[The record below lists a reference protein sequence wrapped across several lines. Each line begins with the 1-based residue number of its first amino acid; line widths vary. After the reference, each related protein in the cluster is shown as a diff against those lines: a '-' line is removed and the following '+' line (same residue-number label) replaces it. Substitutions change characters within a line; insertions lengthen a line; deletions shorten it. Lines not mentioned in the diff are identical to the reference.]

1 MTTTADALMKGAYD
15 LHVHCAPDVVERK
28 LGDEEM
34 ASRAL
39 ARGMKGF
46 AIKSHY
52 VPTADRAASLRTR
65 FPGLD
70 AVGTLTLNSSVG
82 GINPMAVETSARL
95 GAKIV
100 WFPTMDSSYE
110 QSYMIEHLPHFVD
123 MQVQL
128 RKRGILAPPVGVLD
142 EKGRLI
148 DAARQV
154 LELAAHHNLVVGTGH
169 MSHAETF
176 ALAEA
181 AHEAG
186 VAKLVITHA
195 DWEATYYSIED
206 QLRLVKLGAT
216 IEHCYTSPDEGHID
230 YAEVFEQVRRVGVE
244 NVLLSSDLG
253 KKTGIFPDDGLRN
266 FVQKFLED
274 GFSED
279 DLRAMLADKPAWLV
293 G

>member
-1 MTTTADALMKGAYD
+1 MKATADALMQGTYD

-34 ASRAL
+34 AIRAL

-52 VPTADRAASLRTR
+52 VSTADRAAALRAR

-100 WFPTMDSSYE
+100 WFPTMDSSHE
-110 QSYMIEHLPHFVD
+110 QIYMIENLPHFVD

-128 RKRGILAPPVGVLD
+128 HKRGIPVPPVRVLD

-148 DAARQV
+148 EAARQV
-154 LELAAHHNLVVGTGH
+154 LELAAHHNLAVGTGH
-169 MSHAETF
+169 MSHEETF

-181 AHEAG
+181 SREAG
-186 VAKLVITHA
+186 VLKLVITHA
-195 DWEATYYSIED
+195 DWEATYYNVQD
-206 QLRLVKLGAT
+206 QLLLVKLGAT

-244 NVLLSSDLG
+244 NVILSSDLG
-253 KKTGIFPDDGLRN
+253 KKTGIHPDDGLRN
-266 FVQKFLED
+266 FAEKFLEG
-274 GFSED
+274 GFSEND
-279 DLRAMLADKPAWLV
+279 VRAMLVDKPAWLV